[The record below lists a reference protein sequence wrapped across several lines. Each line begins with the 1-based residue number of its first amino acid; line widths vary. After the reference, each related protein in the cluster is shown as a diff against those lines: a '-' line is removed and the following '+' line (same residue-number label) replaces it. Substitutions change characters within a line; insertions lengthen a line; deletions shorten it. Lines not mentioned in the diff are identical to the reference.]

1 MYEKLKKI
9 QTLIWRDDDL
19 MSQDTLFE
27 LQEEFT
33 NLLLEVAQKENKTED
48 LVKSFPWLYVNK

>member
-27 LQEEFT
+27 LQEEFA

>member
-9 QTLIWRDDDL
+9 QTLIWRNDDL

-27 LQEEFT
+27 LQEEFA

>member
-33 NLLLEVAQKENKTED
+33 NLLLEVAQKENKTKD
-48 LVKSFPWLYVNK
+48 LVTSFSWLYKTE